1 MILTST
7 AFTNLPCDRQT
18 DGRTDDRT
26 ALSMLPR
33 AKNRY
38 QSMIDTSFWL

>member
-1 MILTST
+1 MLY
-7 AFTNLPCDRQT
+7 
-18 DGRTDDRT
+18 
-26 ALSMLPR
+26 MLPH